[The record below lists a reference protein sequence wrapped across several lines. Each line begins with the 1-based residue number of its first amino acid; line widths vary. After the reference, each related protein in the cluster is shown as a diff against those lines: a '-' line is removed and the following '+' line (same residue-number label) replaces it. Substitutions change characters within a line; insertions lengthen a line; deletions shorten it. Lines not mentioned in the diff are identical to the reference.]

1 MKLILVGFLI
11 LLFLIAFV
19 LFKTSVS
26 QRMIAQPEPS
36 EDNISV
42 QYSTEQI
49 ISNNRPLMDVK
60 IGRNE
65 AKKITI
71 TTAKTPSYLVFE
83 AAINAFNNCNSMLRM
98 IVDRKRL
105 ESFKGDNYVEIKF
118 KYPVNLSIATGGTLS
133 VSNIVVPLSEQ
144 QTAPAWNFYYSPDGR
159 EWFALRW
166 TNPNLEMLRGLK
178 QEAQKLF

>member
-36 EDNISV
+36 EENISV
-42 QYSTEQI
+42 QHSTEQI

-60 IGRNE
+60 IGSDE
-65 AKKITI
+65 AKRVPI
-71 TTAKTPSYLVFE
+71 TTDKTPSYLVFE
-83 AAINAFNNCNSMLRM
+83 AAINAFRDCDSMLRM

-105 ESFKGDNYVEIKF
+105 ESFKGDNYLEINF
-118 KYPVNLSIATGGTLS
+118 KHPVNLNIATGGTLS

-144 QTAPAWNFYYSPDGR
+144 QTAPAWNFYYSPDAR

-166 TNPNLEMLRGLK
+166 TNPNLETLARLK
-178 QEAQKLF
+178 REAQKLF